1 MKKLIGIFLSMA
13 MLFGL
18 SATALAST
26 PPDTPPISPMGIVYP
41 QETVFSANGFFR
53 GTDFSCTS
61 NGGDSLRYW
70 FQNTGTT
77 TCTVSLYK
85 KTLLSYSLVSSMT
98 VSPSDPGGKSK
109 VYRNCG
115 TSTYYLYITS
125 ANGAPIHG
133 YLKAAQRNY
142 SEM

>member
-1 MKKLIGIFLSMA
+1 MKKLIGIFLSIA
-13 MLFGL
+13 MLLGL

-26 PPDTPPISPMGIVYP
+26 PPDTPSISPTGIVYP
-41 QETVFSANGFFR
+41 QETVSSATGFFR

-85 KTLLSYSLVSSMT
+85 KTFLSYSLVSSMT
-98 VSPSDPGGKSK
+98 VSPSDPGGNSK

>member
-1 MKKLIGIFLSMA
+1 MKKLFCLFLSLA
-13 MLFGL
+13 MLLGL
-18 SATALAST
+18 SSTALAST
-26 PPDTPPISPMGIVYP
+26 PPEFSPIAPMGIVYP
-41 QETVFSANGFFR
+41 QETVSASNGFFR
-53 GTDFSCTS
+53 STDFSCTS

-98 VSPSDPGGKSK
+98 VSPSDPGGNTRI
-109 VYRNCG
+109 YRNCG